1 MKSMKILLTILF
13 ACVTVQFAS
22 AFDTPTTPGSRAGPF
37 DTAPPK
43 PVGPRP
49 APADSDAPKAAAP
62 KTPTPTPTPNTA
74 APTSSNEYPLG
85 PGDTLKI
92 TVYNNPDLTTE
103 AQISESGTINFPLLG
118 DIKIGGL
125 SKVEA
130 EKMIARELVKKK
142 YLNTA
147 QVNLLVTTYRA
158 TQASVLGE
166 VKAPGKYTIF
176 PSSTITDLLAQA
188 GGITPEGS
196 RVVTLVQQT
205 PDGKQVSKE
214 INLDAVLSSGEIGS
228 NLMVK
233 NNDIVYVTKAPLF
246 YIYGEVR
253 KPGAYR
259 LEPNMTV
266 RQALSVGGGLT
277 VRGTERGMTINR
289 KVANGAVSTMD
300 ANAATTVK
308 ENDVINV
315 AESWF

>member
-1 MKSMKILLTILF
+1 ANTPALP
-13 ACVTVQFAS
+13 S
-22 AFDTPTTPGSRAGPF
+22 APE
-37 DTAPPK
+37 
-43 PVGPRP
+43 
-49 APADSDAPKAAAP
+49 APAR
-62 KTPTPTPTPNTA
+62 TPVVPNAGT
-74 APTSSNEYPLG
+74 EYPLG
-85 PGDTLKI
+85 PGDTLRI

-103 AQISESGTINFPLLG
+103 AQISESGTISFPLLG
-118 DIKIGGL
+118 DIKIGGS
-125 SKVEA
+125 SKVEV
-130 EKMIARELVKKK
+130 EKMIARELVKRK

-147 QVNLLVTTYRA
+147 QVNVLVMAYRA
-158 TQASVLGE
+158 MQASVLGE

-176 PSSTITDLLAQA
+176 PASTITDLLAQA

-205 PDGKQVSKE
+205 PEGKQISKA
-214 INLDAVLSSGEIGS
+214 INLDAVLASGEVGA
-228 NLMVK
+228 NLVVK

-253 KPGAYR
+253 RPGAYR

-289 KVANGAVSTMD
+289 KGANGAVSTLD
-300 ANAATTVK
+300 ANSATVVN